1 MKKLSLVLAIALASG
16 QLFAQTIN
24 KSKFGK
30 GLKFMAEDSSFT
42 MKFHYRQQQ
51 LFEAQLTEKGNA
63 DDALSSN
70 FMVRRSRLKF
80 SGNAFTSKLTY
91 KAELGLTSKDI
102 STSKENGNTGGASRL
117 ILDAVLKYQFSK
129 HWALWIGQTKLPGN
143 RERVISSANLQFVNR
158 SSVNSKFNI
167 DRDAGLQLRGKYS
180 LGKVIFKP
188 SFAVTKG
195 EGRGISSSNIGGY
208 DYTAHLDI
216 LPFGKFAGKKGDY
229 VSSALTREK
238 TFKTSI
244 GLTYDYNDRASRQ
257 GGQLGSFNYD
267 ALTDVYTLNSLST
280 FMADMMV
287 KYGGISWMS
296 EFAIREGEHTD
307 RGAYNT
313 GHGITSQVG
322 YLFGN
327 NFEVAGRFTA
337 IRQDGAHSNLSD
349 SDEYT
354 LGVSKYIVGHSLKV
368 QSDVSRIVAPGELL
382 GKYRFRMQME
392 MQF

>member
-1 MKKLSLVLAIALASG
+1 
-16 QLFAQTIN
+16 
-24 KSKFGK
+24 
-30 GLKFMAEDSSFT
+30 MAEDSSFT

-51 LFEAQLTEKGNA
+51 LFVTQLSEIEGA
-63 DDALSSN
+63 DDDISSN

-80 SGNAFTSKLTY
+80 SGNAFTSKLKY

-102 STSKENGNTGGASRL
+102 ATSKENENTGGASRL
-117 ILDAVLKYQFSK
+117 ILDAVLKYQFTN

-167 DRDAGLQLRGKYS
+167 DRDAGLQLRGNYS
-180 LGKVIFKP
+180 IGKMILKP
-188 SFAVTKG
+188 TLSLSKG
-195 EGRGISSSNIGGY
+195 EGRDISSDNIGGY
-208 DYTAHLDI
+208 DYTTHLDI
-216 LPFGKFAGKKGDY
+216 LPFGEFEGKKGDY
-229 VSSALTREK
+229 ISSALTRKK
-238 TFKTSI
+238 TLKTSI

-267 ALTDVYTLNSLST
+267 ADTKTYTFNSLST
-280 FMADMMV
+280 FMADMML
-287 KYGGISWMS
+287 KYGSISWMS
-296 EFAIREGEHTD
+296 EFAIREGQHKY

-322 YLFGN
+322 YLFEN
-327 NFEVAGRFTA
+327 KFELAGRFTA
-337 IRQDGAHSNLSD
+337 IRQDGNHSNLSD

-354 LGVSKYIVGHSLKV
+354 VGVSKYIVGHSLKV
-368 QSDVSRIVAPGELL
+368 QSDVSRIIAPGDLL